1 LLDAVE
7 RLRES
12 AKTTPRFVL
21 AVPPGCIPLGSNFR
35 ERISSASIQLLE
47 GKTWDALVCA
57 DVALAAS
64 GTVTVEACLLG
75 TPMVAFYRVNNLS
88 WWMGKALVRVPF
100 YSMVNLVAERRIV
113 PELIQ
118 DQMTAE
124 NLARE
129 TLTLL
134 ENDDKRESM
143 RRDLAEVT
151 QKLSGPQDPM
161 EVAASLVEKHLAEKH
176 SAKEEMVHVW

>member
-1 LLDAVE
+1 M
-7 RLRES
+7 S
-12 AKTTPRFVL
+12 
-21 AVPPGCIPLGSNFR
+21 
-35 ERISSASIQLLE
+35 
-47 GKTWDALVCA
+47 LVCA

-64 GTVTVEACLLG
+64 GTVTIEACLLG
-75 TPMVAFYRVNNLS
+75 TPMVTFYRVNNLS

-129 TLTLL
+129 ALALL
-134 ENDDKRESM
+134 ENEAAREDM
-143 RRDLAEVT
+143 RRR
-151 QKLSGPQDPM
+151 SGRSGSKSSRRSRIPL
-161 EVAASLVEKHLAEKH
+161 EVAAALVEKHLADKQLT
-176 SAKEEMVHVW
+176 KEEMVHVS